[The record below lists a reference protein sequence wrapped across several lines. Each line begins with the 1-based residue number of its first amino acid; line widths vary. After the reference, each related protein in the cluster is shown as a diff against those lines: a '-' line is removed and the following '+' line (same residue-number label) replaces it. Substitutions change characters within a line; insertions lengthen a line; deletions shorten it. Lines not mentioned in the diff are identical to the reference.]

1 MTTLENIK
9 NRLID
14 KILAARNEQFLEAIE
29 KIFVPTQDEKT
40 IPLSTEQ
47 IEMLIM
53 SDLDIEKGSLIS
65 EPELDKLDKQWLG

>member
-65 EPELDKLDKQWLG
+65 ESELDKLDKQWLG